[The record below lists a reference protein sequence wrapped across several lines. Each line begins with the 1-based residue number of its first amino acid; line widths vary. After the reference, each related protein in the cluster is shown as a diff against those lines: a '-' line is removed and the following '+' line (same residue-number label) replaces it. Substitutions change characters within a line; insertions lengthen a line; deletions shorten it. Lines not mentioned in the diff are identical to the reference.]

1 MAACCTF
8 PCRSLLLL
16 YSPSSSGGCCAGRAS
31 YATGDDLIVARI
43 AGIPVRNL
51 IVAQYILSGLI
62 AYAAGLVMAASVAR
76 RIYNSTMIYDVLLV
90 VTLIADSLINP

>member
-1 MAACCTF
+1 
-8 PCRSLLLL
+8 
-16 YSPSSSGGCCAGRAS
+16 
-31 YATGDDLIVARI
+31 
-43 AGIPVRNL
+43 VRNL